1 MRRWSCSSL
10 VFVAAA
16 ACGDDSG
23 PGNLRDPCRVQ
34 CERSAECAPGSFPQS
49 AVEQCISACQQN
61 QAVLSTSLDAVSA
74 GCAEAISSH
83 NSCYQDASCTDISTG
98 AACISQSEAI
108 AIACSGSGG
117 SGGGDDGGGGGS
129 GGGGS
134 GGGGAGG
141 GTSGAEFVQRSCNAS
156 CDWVGACVPS
166 LPGMPFD
173 RAQCVMDC
181 VSSSAPDEAIIDGAD
196 AACLDALDDLI
207 SCFEG
212 QDCMN
217 LCTAEGQAATS
228 VCGIS
233 GG

>member
-1 MRRWSCSSL
+1 
-10 VFVAAA
+10 
-16 ACGDDSG
+16 
-23 PGNLRDPCRVQ
+23 
-34 CERSAECAPGSFPQS
+34 
-49 AVEQCISACQQN
+49 VEQCISACQQN